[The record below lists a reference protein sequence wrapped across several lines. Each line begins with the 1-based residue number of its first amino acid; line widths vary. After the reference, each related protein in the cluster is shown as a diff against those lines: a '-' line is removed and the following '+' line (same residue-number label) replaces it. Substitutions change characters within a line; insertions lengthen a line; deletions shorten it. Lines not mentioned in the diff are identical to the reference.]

1 MRRTVLLVLVIGAVT
16 LPAVAR
22 AQRSAGLDS
31 TIEHQSSVKGSA
43 AERAERYVFRNSTF
57 SWYHNVGALG
67 LVRSSELTW
76 NPVYSWLF
84 RLNPR
89 VYLTDKLSLRFKFGL
104 GVEWTDADDT
114 TTYREPRFE
123 DIWLDVVYGP
133 AYRERFTKIEIT
145 PSLRLVL
152 PTSREARAE
161 SLYLGIGPGF
171 ALRREFKLPW
181 RMTADLSY
189 SFRYVKNLNH
199 YTTVQY
205 EAPTIIGCGA
215 GADVSSGSCD
225 AMMHSGSR
233 VVSHQFI
240 NILLAELGITR
251 KLKASL
257 MVAFFNNLLYGV
269 TPATITLAGGEKMTV
284 GEDPQNNVGHRA
296 AIWYLLEASYQIHP
310 IVAVG
315 AAVSTLSPQLAD
327 DSTLRA
333 PFFNRYTE
341 FVFSTTIALD
351 HAVANVEQAI
361 RSRRARKN

>member
-1 MRRTVLLVLVIGAVT
+1 MRRTLTVLCLIGCVA
-16 LPAVAR
+16 LPRGAG
-22 AQRSAGLDS
+22 AQGGSAGLES
-31 TIEHQSSVKGSA
+31 TIESQSSVKGSA
-43 AERAERYVFRNSTF
+43 AERAERYVFRNSTLVWF
-57 SWYHNVGALG
+57 HSVGALG
-67 LVRSSELTW
+67 LVKSSDLTW

-89 VYLTDKLSLRFKFGL
+89 FYITDKLSLRLKIGL
-104 GVEWTDADDT
+104 GVEWTNADDT
-114 TTYREPRFE
+114 TTYREPRWE
-123 DIWLDVVYGP
+123 DVWFDVVYGP
-133 AYRERFTKIEIT
+133 AYKERFTKIEIT
-145 PSLRLVL
+145 PSLRFVV
-152 PTSREARAE
+152 PTSKESRAE

-189 SFRYVKNLNH
+189 SFRYLKNLNH

-205 EAPTIIGCGA
+205 DAPSIISCGA
-215 GADVSSGSCD
+215 VADVSSGSCGSLI
-225 AMMHSGSR
+225 HSGSR
-233 VVSHQFI
+233 VASHQFI

-269 TPATITLAGGEKMTV
+269 TPATVALAGGETMTV
-284 GEDPQNNVGHRA
+284 GEDPQNNVSHRA
-296 AIWYLLEASYQIHP
+296 AVWYLIEASYQIHP

-315 AAVSTLSPQLAD
+315 AAVSTLSPQLTE
-327 DSTLRA
+327 DSSLRA

-351 HAVANVEQAI
+351 QAVATVEQLI
-361 RSRRARKN
+361 RSRRARR